1 MATRETK
8 GKQTDI
14 IHAASDLFLSFIRL
28 EIKGS
33 NYGHHLV
40 NLRAPRSKMRSS
52 TFLMLGVN
60 VIDSIVS
67 FIETEPEDYRMAL
80 FVLLN

>member
-1 MATRETK
+1 M
-8 GKQTDI
+8 
-14 IHAASDLFLSFIRL
+14 
-28 EIKGS
+28 
-33 NYGHHLV
+33 
-40 NLRAPRSKMRSS
+40 
-52 TFLMLGVN
+52 FLMLGVN